1 MRAKSGIFIIVSL
14 LFLAGTVSALY
25 PGASTIAVNDS
36 WVVANGADTDAITV
50 YALNTT
56 HGHTTVP
63 VVGAAVQFAV
73 ADPKY
78 GTLTNLSALT
88 NSAGKATSTFRV
100 NTTSGVANIT
110 ARITSSDG
118 YTVTRYININIDHD
132 VPYFSY
138 FNYPLSATVATV
150 VPFNISITD
159 FWGNGIDNRRGNHT
173 ISLHL
178 HGPAPDDCYFV
189 GAGHDISRAL
199 DPYGNLSVSVKLTTK
214 FGPNNILIDAFG
226 GIPDKLEWI
235 NADNNGVPFSM
246 NQVIVP
252 SGSPPILPADGARY
266 FIIFY
271 SLYDIYGNP
280 TNGQWIWVNTSV
292 PGEERQFQSNN
303 LGQIQVQ
310 YGPRSSIGVINITA
324 TAIGNTTL
332 KLTQRVEFM
341 NTGAEIIALT
351 ANPDIMASR
360 DVPPS
365 NVTSEIMA
373 TVADRAGNAVQ
384 GEHVSFAI
392 ANITYEGTYNVT
404 DNPYLISTSDI
415 TDVYGNAR
423 VQFRPGNFTTIG
435 NPGYNG
441 TATGHCNVIA
451 SWNGTQKTVPVTW
464 KNYPYISVI
473 TDVNPYTIGIN
484 QTVNISITLKGDGWA
499 LGPKPTD
506 IVIITNLAGGVGG
519 ATRLAQTKIGE
530 KAFID
535 TAESGFFISLVSI
548 GNNPTYPSAQSGSGG
563 AGPFASANAISLWN
577 QQQLDGLA
585 HFQPYE
591 GAPMDKCLWDPA
603 KWNTPSR
610 SMPNA
615 TICPGTAYNYFNP
628 SSDAKL
634 EMDFIE
640 ASSAAN
646 KALLKDKVQNFND
659 FGGTNYAGGIN
670 MALKQFDKV
679 EGNGHKKALIIMGD
693 GITMVA
699 PTAPGATD
707 SYWPSDWYPRAN
719 LGCFDESDS
728 AKIAAWKAAD
738 LAKSRGIEV
747 FVLGYPSYGQ
757 IDNQTINGMVS
768 PGRYYFV
775 PNPDDMR
782 HYFDVIYGEIREEAG
797 VNIITSVDFQNINV
811 TGVSTPGNEVY
822 DYIYHPNVSTRTG
835 WQDGKTN
842 VTNQTADWADDNKL
856 DFSVGTIKI
865 RQQWNTTFQL
875 KVKKSGIID
884 IFGKNS
890 TVSFNGITNPLVL
903 PQTFITVVP
912 ELNVTEIGVKQITLQ
927 NLTITEP
934 GEITVFLPVAWDS
947 VYTGNKTLTEQVFYS
962 MNNGP
967 WVLFDTKTH
976 LYPHAPELMLP
987 TQYTDYASLDVKKLP
1002 PGGYKI
1008 RVYAT
1013 SPDAPDAM
1021 AETTLK
1027 TIGGKGKVFIKLEA
1041 PPFEG
1046 PVFDQSG
1053 QNPWGVLQEWLG

>member
-1 MRAKSGIFIIVSL
+1 MRARSGIFIIISL
-14 LFLAGTVSALY
+14 LFLVGTVSALY
-25 PGASTIAVNDS
+25 PGASTIAVNSS
-36 WVVANGADTDAITV
+36 WVIANGVDRDVITV
-50 YALNTT
+50 NALNET
-56 HGHTTVP
+56 HGHHTDP
-63 VVGAAVQFAV
+63 VIGATVQFAL
-73 ADPKY
+73 ADAKY
-78 GTLTNLSALT
+78 GTLTNLT
-88 NSAGKATSTFRV
+88 TITDSAGKASSTFRV

-110 ARITSSDG
+110 ARITSTDG
-118 YTVTRYININIDHD
+118 YTVTRFININIDHD

-138 FNYPLSATVATV
+138 FNYPLSATVATQ

-159 FWGNGIDNRRGNHT
+159 FWGNVIDNRRGNHI
-173 ISLHL
+173 ISLHM

-199 DPYGNLSVSVKLTTK
+199 DPNGNLSVNVKLTTK

-246 NQVIVP
+246 SQVIVP
-252 SGSPPILPADGARY
+252 SGSPPILPADGVR
-266 FIIFY
+266 FFTIFY
-271 SLYDIYGNP
+271 TLYDRYGNP

-310 YGPRSSIGVINITA
+310 YGPRSSIGVININA
-324 TAIGNTTL
+324 TAITNTTL
-332 KLTQRVEFM
+332 KLSQRVEFM

-351 ANPDIMASR
+351 ANPDVMASR

-373 TVADRAGNAVQ
+373 TVADHAGNAVQ
-384 GEHVSFAI
+384 GEHVSFAV

-404 DNPYLISTSDI
+404 DNPSLLSSSAL
-415 TDVYGNAR
+415 TDVYGNAK
-423 VQFRPGNFTTIG
+423 VIFRPGNFTTIG
-435 NPGYNG
+435 NSGYNG

-451 SWNGTQKTVPVTW
+451 SWNGTSRTVPVTW
-464 KNYPYISVI
+464 KNYPYISV
-473 TDVNPYTIGIN
+473 TTEVNPYTIGIN

-519 ATRLAQTKIGE
+519 ADRLTQTKVGE

-548 GNNPTYPSAQSGSGG
+548 GNNPTYPSAQSGHGG

-577 QQQLDGLA
+577 QQQLDGQP

-591 GAPMDKCLWDPA
+591 GAPMDKCLWNPA
-603 KWNTPSR
+603 LWNTPSR

-646 KALLKDKVQNFND
+646 KLLLKDKVQSFND

-707 SYWPSDWYPRAN
+707 SYWPSDWYPRAS

-797 VNIITSVDFQNINV
+797 VNTLMSVDFQNINI
-811 TGVSTPGNEVY
+811 TGVSTPGSEVY
-822 DYIYHPNVSTRTG
+822 DYIYRPAVSTKIG
-835 WQDGKTN
+835 WQDGQTN
-842 VTNQTADWADDNKL
+842 VTNQTADWAADNKL
-856 DFSVGTIKI
+856 NFTIGTIKI
-865 RQQWNTTFQL
+865 RQQWNATFQL

-890 TVSFNGITNPLVL
+890 SVTFNGLTNPLIL

-912 ELNVTEIGVKQITLQ
+912 DLNVTEIGVKKITLQ

-934 GEITVFLPVAWDS
+934 GEITAFLPVSWDS
-947 VYTGNKTLTEQVFYS
+947 TYTGNKTLTEQVLYS

-976 LYPHAPELMLP
+976 LYPHGPELMLP
-987 TQYTDYASLDVKKLP
+987 THYTDYASLDVKKLP

-1021 AETTLK
+1021 AETNLK
-1027 TIGGKGKVFIKLEA
+1027 TVGGKGKVFIKLEA

-1053 QNPWGVLQEWLG
+1053 HNPWGVLHEWLG